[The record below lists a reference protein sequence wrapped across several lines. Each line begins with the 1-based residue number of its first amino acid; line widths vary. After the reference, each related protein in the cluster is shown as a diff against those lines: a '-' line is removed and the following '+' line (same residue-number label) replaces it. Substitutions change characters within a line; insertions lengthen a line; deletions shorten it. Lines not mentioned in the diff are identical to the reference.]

1 MVVLATV
8 DVDTRVTVDL
18 ATVIVLLAMVTVD
31 FAALDALLPIAF
43 ALEALAVTVVFA
55 IVTVE
60 IGRKVMVLLATVTV
74 DLEPG
79 AFCVIVVLA
88 IVTVDLATL
97 VGRAVTVIFATVI
110 VLFAIVTVDDLMTVD
125 TPVVR
130 MGTDLAVVN
139 ARVTVCVTVLGEGSS
154 PTLAAG

>member
-31 FAALDALLPIAF
+31 FAAPDALPPITF

-60 IGRKVMVLLATVTV
+60 VGRRVMVLLAT
-74 DLEPG
+74 
-79 AFCVIVVLA
+79 FCVIVVLA

-97 VGRAVTVIFATVI
+97 VGRAVTVVFATVI
-110 VLFAIVTVDDLMTVD
+110 VLFAIVIVDDLMTVD